1 VACFKVLVLSQH
13 LTGETKKNHETS
25 VNISDLATEI
35 RNPDL
40 PKKELDVTNG

>member
-13 LTGETKKNHETS
+13 LNGETKKNRETS
-25 VNISDLATEI
+25 INIGDLETEI